1 MVLEVARINVKAG
14 MAKEFEAG
22 VGKAAAIFARA
33 KGCHGMELQRSIE
46 HPNSYLLL
54 VKWQTVESHTVDFRG
69 SEDFKAWRQ
78 LVGHCFDAPPAVEH
92 TQLVAF

>member
-1 MVLEVARINVKAG
+1 MILEIARIDVKIG

-22 VGKAAAIFARA
+22 VGKAAPIFARA

-46 HPNSYLLL
+46 RPSRYLLL

-69 SEDFKAWRQ
+69 SEDFKVWRQ
-78 LVGHCFDAPPAVEH
+78 LVGHCFEAPPEVEH